1 MEIWTDSRE
10 KDRAIKPIL
19 KHFDSV
25 GVKWFVSKLFVGD
38 YMSLDNARLVVDR
51 KRLLELTQNVCQDHA
66 RFARELERAKEY
78 GIHITVLCENNDGIT
93 CLADLLEWVNPRLKE
108 SPMAVSG
115 ERLFK
120 ILSAMQCNTL
130 KYDVSF
136 EFCNQS
142 ETGQRIIE
150 ILGGDPHE

>member
-1 MEIWTDSRE
+1 MEFQVDSRE
-10 KDRAIKPIL
+10 KERAIKPIL
-19 KHFDSV
+19 KQFDKA
-25 GVKWFVSKLFVGD
+25 GIKWFVSKLFVGD

-66 RFARELERAKEY
+66 RFARELERAKEH
-78 GIHITVLCENNDGIT
+78 GIHITILCENTDGVT
-93 CLADLLEWVNPRLKE
+93 CLADLLDWVNPRLKE

-120 ILSAMQCNTL
+120 ILSAMQCNTQ

-136 EFCNQS
+136 EFCDQS
-142 ETGQRIIE
+142 KTGQRIIE
-150 ILGGDPHE
+150 ILGGG